1 MSIYA
6 IADLH
11 LSFETEKP
19 MDIFGTNWTNHEE
32 KIKQN
37 WQEKV
42 KEQDTVLLPGDFS
55 WAMDLKEIKK
65 DFEYLNNLPR
75 KKNNAKRKSWLL
87 VEQPKKT
94 KWIQGRSKAKKY
106 RIFT

>member
-19 MDIFGTNWTNHEE
+19 MDIFGANWTNHEE
-32 KIKQN
+32 KIKKD

-42 KEQDTVLLPGDFS
+42 RKQDTVLLPGDFS
-55 WAMDLKEIKK
+55 WAMDLKETKK
-65 DFEYLNNLPR
+65 DFEYLNSLPR
-75 KKNNAKRKSWLL
+75 KKNNAKRKPRLL
-87 VEQPKKT
+87 VE
-94 KWIQGRSKAKKY
+94 
-106 RIFT
+106 